1 MTPEE
6 SDFLSELYHASYH
19 KLLLHACAIL
29 QQRPLAETAVQ
40 EAFRIACQHM
50 DRLQSSEKLVGWMKK
65 TVEHTALHLLRE
77 QRRNRT
83 LLLSLE
89 EFPDRWQSAQ
99 LDSDYSDLRER
110 CLTVVSQEE
119 FELFLRIAEQGHTY
133 VEEAKRLGISLGAC
147 YKRFERIRTK
157 LRAFLSRDVE

>member
-6 SDFLSELYHASYH
+6 RDFLSELYHASYH

-29 QQRPLAETAVQ
+29 RQRPLAETAVQ
-40 EAFRIACQHM
+40 EAFRIACQNM
-50 DRLQSSEKLVGWMKK
+50 DRLRSSEKPVGWMKK

-77 QRRNRT
+77 QRRNRA

-89 EFPDRWQSAQ
+89 ELPDRWQAAQ
-99 LDSDYSDLRER
+99 PDPDHSDLRER
-110 CLTVVSQEE
+110 CLTVVTREE

-133 VEEAKRLGISLGAC
+133 VEEAKRLEISLGAC
-147 YKRFERIRTK
+147 YKRFERIRAK
-157 LRAFLSRDVE
+157 LRGFLSGDVE